1 MRYARV
7 VRASAIAAAVVAF
20 AAGCRDRAPS
30 SSASAP
36 VGGGSAQPGYLKGQ
50 LHVHS
55 NQSGDSRTAPADI
68 VRWYRERGYDFI
80 VFTDHNV
87 ITTFE
92 AYPGMLVIPGAEL
105 TQNVRTCEPPPPAG
119 SACLLHV
126 NALFVPVPPD
136 RDSGAM
142 WRLPPTSR
150 RRIEIYRNA
159 LDAIRDARALAQLNH
174 PNFQWGADAQL
185 VAQLV
190 EHDGLRLFEVAN
202 QSSGVHN
209 DGDAEHPS
217 VEAMWDAVLTRG
229 GTLFGV
235 ASDDAHH
242 YDDAAAVRAQG
253 GVPDIGDQGWVMVH
267 AAREPSA
274 IRDALARGDF
284 YSSTGVVLRRIE
296 RAGDALVVEVADE
309 TPGDLEFA
317 FLGAGGRVLDRQRG
331 RSARFALA
339 AVRGGY
345 VRATLADARGHRAWL
360 QPTRVE

>member
-1 MRYARV
+1 V
-7 VRASAIAAAVVAF
+7 VRASAIVGAVVAF
-20 AAGCRDRAPS
+20 AGGCRDPS
-30 SSASAP
+30 PPSSASAP
-36 VGGGSAQPGYLKGQ
+36 VGRGSAPPGYLKGQ

-55 NQSGDSRTAPADI
+55 NHSGDSRTAPEDV
-68 VRWYRERGYDFI
+68 VRWYRDRGYDFI
-80 VFTDHNV
+80 VFTDHNA
-87 ITTFE
+87 ITTFD
-92 AYPGMLVIPGAEL
+92 ASPDMLVIPGAEL
-105 TQNVRTCEPPPPAG
+105 TQNLKTCEPPPPAG

-126 NALFVPVPPD
+126 NALFVTAASGHE
-136 RDSGAM
+136 SGAM
-142 WRLPPTSR
+142 WKLPPTSR

-159 LDAIRDARALAQLNH
+159 LDAIRDARGLAQLNH
-174 PNFQWGADAQL
+174 PNFQWAADAQL

-202 QSSGVHN
+202 QSSDVSN
-209 DGDAEHPS
+209 DGDADHPS

-253 GVPDIGDQGWVMVH
+253 GVPDTGDQGWVMVH
-267 AAREPSA
+267 ATRDPSA

-296 RAGDALVVEVADE
+296 RTGDALVVEVADE
-309 TPGDLEFA
+309 TPGDLEIA
-317 FLGAGGRVLDRQRG
+317 FIGAGGRVLDRQRG

-339 AVRGGY
+339 AARGGY